1 MKNIILSCVVMLLTA
16 CSPHAVPF
24 KEKMLVNKSF
34 VYLYYPSVKDC
45 MDAQPDP
52 DFFLNCHQQVDF
64 YPNNIVEIMLSDIY
78 YRGTYLLRGN
88 LVILTFEPGPEIPD
102 GEIIF
107 EILNPA
113 KLLYLENGTVW
124 KKVSGNSIWNGSD

>member
-1 MKNIILSCVVMLLTA
+1 MKNITFCAFILLLLGSCT
-16 CSPHAVPF
+16 PHAVPI

-34 VYLYYPSVKDC
+34 VYLYYPSMKKC

-64 YPNNIVEIMLSDIY
+64 YPNNRVDIMLSDIY
-78 YRGTYLLRGN
+78 YRGTYQIMGN
-88 LVILTFEPGPEIPD
+88 LVVLTFEPGPEIPE

-107 EILNPA
+107 EMLNPA

-124 KKVSGNSIWNGSD
+124 KKVSGNSIWN